1 VTVIEHEAF
10 EAVVTVTAASEPGV
24 AEEVTDLICVAATPT
39 GRGATV
45 GAAVGAAFGTAVGAA
60 VGAVVGAAVVDDV
73 AVGAAVDALSVGATV
88 TTGCAPTVGAGL
100 GEAAPAA
107 IAMIAES
114 ATPAIH
120 HHFLAILR
128 RGLRGGADD

>member
-1 VTVIEHEAF
+1 MIEHEAL

-24 AEEVTDLICVAATPT
+24 AEEVTDLISVAATPT

-45 GAAVGAAFGTAVGAA
+45 GAGFGTTVAAAVGAA
-60 VGAVVGAAVVDDV
+60 VGAAVVDDV

-88 TTGCAPTVGAGL
+88 ATGCAPTVGAGL

-107 IAMIAES
+107 IAMIAKS
-114 ATPAIH
+114 ATPATH

-128 RGLRGGADD
+128 RGLRGDADD